1 MSEFSDIPREIGPA
15 DLPAGETVL
24 WRGKPDW
31 RHLALDAFGA
41 PWVAFYFVGIGV
53 WHLAT
58 TLHDGG
64 TRAQALADF
73 SVVLLPMA
81 LALSL
86 VGTLAWLSARS
97 TVFTVTDRRIV
108 MCYGVA
114 LPALINLPLDTIEAM
129 RVRRGIAG
137 RGDLAF
143 SLPRK
148 GRLAFHQLWPY
159 ARPWHLFPASP
170 MMRALP
176 KAEEV
181 KVIVAAAL
189 RAAAEREALRLG
201 QTAEA
206 PAPQP
211 APQPAPASLPGGYGP
226 AHPAGA
232 TA

>member
-1 MSEFSDIPREIGPA
+1 MSEFSDIPREIGAA

-31 RHLALDAFGA
+31 RHLALEAFGA
-41 PWVAFYFVGIGV
+41 PWVLFYFVGIGV

-73 SVVLLPMA
+73 SVVLMPMA

-86 VGTLAWLSARS
+86 VCLLAWLSARA
-97 TVFTVTDRRIV
+97 TVFTVTDRRLV

-129 RVRRGIAG
+129 RVRRGFAG

-143 SLPRK
+143 TLPRK

-170 MMRALP
+170 MMRAVP
-176 KAEEV
+176 RIEEV
-181 KVIVAAAL
+181 KVIVAGAL
-189 RAAAEREALRLG
+189 RVAAEREALRLG
-201 QTAEA
+201 RTIDA
-206 PAPQP
+206 PAVQP
-211 APQPAPASLPGGYGP
+211 APVAQPGGYGP
-226 AHPAGA
+226 HGAVQPAGA
-232 TA
+232 AA